1 MRARPPRFP
10 VPNPASR
17 FEQYARPAAVGLLVV
32 GCFFVLRPFLG
43 AILFAGVLCFS
54 TWPLFVRLR
63 DRLGHRAWLAATAMV
78 LGMIVALALPV
89 ALAAQA
95 LVVNS
100 ADVVERVRDFLA
112 QRENL
117 QLPRFVTDM
126 PILGPIVD
134 DYWRLLLRSQAELVT
149 LAQRFAD
156 PAKSL
161 LVGLGG
167 AVGQGLVQIL
177 IAIFVA
183 YFFYRDGDRVRLLLL
198 EGLAR
203 LAGPRQGEA
212 LLLTTQNA
220 VRGVVFGLLGTAL
233 AQAIVAAIGFVI
245 AGVPG
250 PFLLGALTFLL
261 CLVPMGAVV
270 IWCGAAVWLYTQGEL
285 GWTVFMLAYGVGV
298 ISSVDNFVKPILM
311 SRAGGLSML
320 LAVLGV
326 FGGAIAFGFIGLF
339 VGPALLAVAWNLT
352 KVWLEGPMQ
361 DVLAEAPSQPIEDRT
376 P

>member
-1 MRARPPRFP
+1 MSKT
-10 VPNPASR
+10 ASN
-17 FEQYARPAAVGLLVV
+17 FEQYARPAAAGLLVV

-54 TWPLFVRLR
+54 TWPLFLHLR
-63 DRLGHRAWLAATAMV
+63 ERVGRRSWVAAAIMV
-78 LGMIVALALPV
+78 LGMILALALPV

-95 LVVNS
+95 LIVNS
-100 ADVVERVRDFLA
+100 ADMVERLRAFLD
-112 QRENL
+112 QRADL
-117 QLPRFVTDM
+117 DLPYFVTHM
-126 PILGPIVD
+126 PLLGPLIE
-134 DYWRLLLRSQAELVT
+134 DYWRLLMRSHAEIVA

-167 AVGQGLVQIL
+167 AVAQGLIQIL

-198 EGLAR
+198 EGFAR
-203 LAGPRQGEA
+203 LAGPRQGQA
-212 LLLTTQNA
+212 LLRTTQNA

-250 PFLLGALTFLL
+250 PFLLGAVTFLL

-270 IWCGAAVWLYTQGEL
+270 IWGGAAVWLYAQGDL
-285 GWTVFMLAYGVGV
+285 GWAAFMLIYGVAV

-326 FGGAIAFGFIGLF
+326 FGGAVAFGFIGLF

-352 KVWLEGPMQ
+352 KVWLEGP
-361 DVLAEAPSQPIEDRT
+361 APEALEPAPQSIGDGNP
-376 P
+376 